1 MTDLMTAFTV
11 IPGQPTCPGDQRAK
25 GVQYWSTCHLC
36 RESHK
41 TQVWLCFLVLSLLS
55 TSTCAAPYKSTANL
69 QKCLKGLDKLKN
81 AIERSEAMLYAP
93 SNNDIK
99 ENCKRMSLKCYLMEL
114 VMVIIEEEI
123 QDAETHCILDFNED
137 LPPLDK
143 QPAAYPVDC
152 PPCEAYALKNITVFM
167 GRFNSLL
174 QEMISSTII
183 K

>member
-11 IPGQPTCPGDQRAK
+11 ILVQPTCPGDQRAK
-25 GVQYWSTCHLC
+25 GVQYQSTCHLC

-55 TSTCAAPYKSTANL
+55 TSTCAAPYDTPVNL
-69 QKCLKGLDKLKN
+69 QKCLSLDKLKN
-81 AIERSEAMLYAP
+81 AIERSEAKLYAP
-93 SNNDIK
+93 SNNDVK
-99 ENCKRMSLKCYLMEL
+99 ENCQRMVLKCYLMEL

-123 QDAETHCILDFNED
+123 EDAETHCILDFNED

-143 QPAAYPVDC
+143 RPAAYPVDC
-152 PPCEAYALKNITVFM
+152 PPCEAYALKNIKVFM
-167 GRFNSLL
+167 ERFNSLL

-183 K
+183 Q